1 MNQEPERVSIFF
13 QGKRVDVDQ
22 DSKGNWYSEIN
33 GINSNRKISL
43 QIRNSQNSISVNLAN
58 LFKVLFEL
66 NDQGDFKTIFPVE
79 ESPDGSKILNFFSP
93 DKPAWEGTFS

>member
-1 MNQEPERVSIFF
+1 MSEI
-13 QGKRVDVDQ
+13 
-22 DSKGNWYSEIN
+22 SEIN

-66 NDQGDFKTIFPVE
+66 NDQGDFETILEYVFLP
-79 ESPDGSKILNFFSP
+79 SLTILRISSLFFSQVSLRS
-93 DKPAWEGTFS
+93 KYTLGIFLFRFNMI